1 MARTAKLKVYRTP
14 IGFHDAY
21 VAAPSQKA
29 ALEAWGSDSN
39 LFTQKVAEIVTDPAL
54 TEEPLAHP
62 GVVVKRLRGTE
73 AEQLAALG
81 PDTPRKARP
90 KEAVE
95 EQPAPKSKPA
105 PEKKPPKPKPRPD
118 RSKLAKAEQDLVDA
132 ESNHAAAMK
141 AIRDQETALAH
152 QRRELE
158 LAYRDESERLED
170 ARAGA
175 NAAFEKAMKVWQG

>member
-29 ALEAWGSDSN
+29 ALEAWGSDNN
-39 LFTQKVAEIVTDPAL
+39 LFAQKVAEIVTDPAL

-62 GVVVKRLRGTE
+62 GVVVKRLRGTA

-81 PDTPRKARP
+81 PDTPKKARS

-95 EQPAPKSKPA
+95 EQPAP
-105 PEKKPPKPKPRPD
+105 EKKPPKPKPKPRPD
-118 RSKLAKAEQDLVDA
+118 RSKLAQAEQDLVDA

-141 AIRDQETALAH
+141 AIRDQENALAR

-175 NAAFEKAMKVWQG
+175 DAAYEKAMKAWRG

>member
-1 MARTAKLKVYRTP
+1 MARAAKLKVYRTP

-29 ALEAWGSDSN
+29 ALEAWGSDNN
-39 LFTQKVAEIVTDPAL
+39 LFAQKVAEIVTDPAL
-54 TEEPLAHP
+54 IEEPLAHP
-62 GVVVKRLRGTE
+62 GVVVKRLRGTA

-81 PDTPRKARP
+81 PDTKKKPQP
-90 KEAVE
+90 KESAE
-95 EQPAPKSKPA
+95 QQPASKSKPA
-105 PEKKPPKPKPRPD
+105 PEKKPQKPKPRPD
-118 RSKLAKAEQDLVDA
+118 RSKLARAEQDLVDA

-141 AIRDQETALAH
+141 AIRDQEIALAR
-152 QRRELE
+152 QRREVE

-175 NAAFEKAMKVWQG
+175 NAAYEKAVKAWRG